1 MSKAENMQNLKPLP
15 SLLLVEDSQEIREQM
30 KWGLK
35 DLYTIFEADSREN
48 AVEILQR
55 EKMVLVTLDLGLPP
69 DGNGASEGL
78 KALEQVIGVN
88 PLVKVVVITGNQ
100 DRANALKAVQLVPMI
115 LWISLW
121 IWKS

>member
-1 MSKAENMQNLKPLP
+1 
-15 SLLLVEDSQEIREQM
+15 M

-35 DLYTIFEADSREN
+35 PLYTIFEADNREN

-69 DGNGASEGL
+69 DADGTSEGL
-78 KALEQVIGVN
+78 SALEQLIGVN

-100 DRANALKAVQLVPMI
+100 DRANALKAIRIGRIRFYGKARGFGGLKDCASTGRV
-115 LWISLW
+115 S
-121 IWKS
+121 SRA